1 MGVGRQ
7 TIGRSRGGIFE
18 VQSSHTP
25 TRRFTP
31 VFDEDHL
38 VSAGGLP
45 AVMGLAQRAG
55 FTGLLKARLT
65 VPSPNAPVKVR
76 ALVAGMLAGADD
88 IDGMDIL
95 RSGGS
100 AKVVGAVR
108 APSTLGTHL
117 RSYTHGHTL
126 QLGAVN
132 RQLLTNLAP
141 LVPTLFGSDPLVMV
155 DLDDTIREVHGS
167 SKQAVA
173 YGYNHVKGLNALVAT
188 ISTEHSA
195 PVIAGAQLRRGNVKS
210 GDHAAWHATRAL
222 TLAKKVRPTAQ
233 IMGRADSAFCTCTFV
248 HAFQDAGCWFS
259 VTVPQ
264 WQTVTRAICGITE
277 DAWVGIHYPDA
288 IFEED
293 TGEWISDAEVAEVP
307 FTAFTSHKVSEQV
320 TCRLVVR
327 RVKRLNPKAH
337 AGQGELFD
345 TYRYHPFITNS
356 DLSML
361 QADERHRGHA
371 LIEQVMA
378 ELKGNA
384 LAHLPSGRFTANSA
398 WLQLAVLAF
407 NISRAAAHAAGM
419 NTARMPTIRQR
430 LVMVPARIAHH
441 SRRRILHYP
450 THWPWQDELTTLWAT
465 GAGPPIAA

>member
-1 MGVGRQ
+1 M
-7 TIGRSRGGIFE
+7 
-18 VQSSHTP
+18 QSSHTP

-55 FTGLLKARLT
+55 LADLLNERLT
-65 VPSPNAPVKVR
+65 VASPNAVVKTR
-76 ALVAGMLAGADD
+76 ALVTGMLAGADD
-88 IDGMDIL
+88 IDGMDVL
-95 RSGGS
+95 RSGGT

-108 APSTLGTHL
+108 APSTLGTFL
-117 RSYTHGHTL
+117 RSFTHGHTL
-126 QLGAVN
+126 QLGAIN
-132 RQLLTNLAP
+132 RQLLANLAP
-141 LVPTLFGSDPLVMV
+141 RVPTLFGSDELVMV
-155 DLDDTIREVHGS
+155 DLDDTIREVHGY

-188 ISTEHSA
+188 ISTEHTP
-195 PVIAGAQLRRGNVKS
+195 PVIAGAQLRRGNIRS
-210 GDHAAWHATRAL
+210 GGHAAWHAKRAL
-222 TLAKKVRPTAQ
+222 TVLRRVRPDARV
-233 IMGRADSAFCTCTFV
+233 MGRADSAFCTCDFV
-248 HAFQDAGCWFS
+248 HAFLDAGCWFS

-264 WQTVTRAICGITE
+264 WKTVTRAISAIRE
-277 DAWVGIHYPDA
+277 EEWVGIHYPNA
-288 IFEED
+288 VFEED

-307 FTAFTSHKVSEQV
+307 FTAFTSHTVSEHV

-327 RVKRLNPKAH
+327 RVKRLNPKASL
-337 AGQGELFD
+337 GQGELFD

-356 DLSML
+356 TLPMV

-371 LIEQVMA
+371 IIEQVMA

-384 LAHLPSGRFTANSA
+384 LAHLPSGKFQANAA

-419 NTARMPTIRQR
+419 NTARMPTIRTR
-430 LVMVPARIAHH
+430 LIHVPARVATR
-441 SRRRILHYP
+441 SRRRFLHYP
-450 THWPWQDELTTLWAT
+450 THWPWQRQFMDLWGHAT
-465 GAGPPIAA
+465 GSDPPLAA